1 MVLVTTIF
9 HIPIFQNL
17 LYVLFNYKEC
27 LCFSTLILDYRN
39 IVIFS
44 KSETPYLITI
54 NVPVTV
60 VRGTLPGAD
69 VRLLLSAG
77 DPPPPFWP
85 WGGENLLHLSPPVKE
100 TVQ

>member
-1 MVLVTTIF
+1 M
-9 HIPIFQNL
+9 PPASAFQH
-17 LYVLFNYKEC
+17 
-27 LCFSTLILDYRN
+27 S
-39 IVIFS
+39 
-44 KSETPYLITI
+44 P
-54 NVPVTV
+54 V

-77 DPPPPFWP
+77 DATPPPPPFWP